1 MSKFFRSSQKSGS
14 VPNTPKSSQ
23 KDIESFVRYPED
35 DNLSFGSMG
44 SHLSSS
50 SHLSAFSTLDITDK
64 EESTLQAS
72 DVTVAVVEEFVD
84 EQEVAI
90 EHVSAVEESSIDA
103 VKEVFIG
110 SMYEQS
116 LVFYTTRLVSSK
128 FLLTGQPS
136 SLISDLNVRVSI
148 KNLALLV
155 VANCVRLS
163 PDVLFY
169 TIACNSLEPPSFFD
183 ITDFG
188 VGVDS
193 DESGD
198 EADDHS
204 EDTTTADNEVP
215 ASYADDVQLNIID
228 DHFGTSSGSY
238 VEFLAPLSK
247 SVETVLTSKA
257 TSISKVEL
265 RKKTDANKHLS
276 DTLSKSE
283 IIESRNVVESRSS
296 AVSVFAGCGANQDG
310 QLMQDVLL
318 YYDNADPILR
328 GDVQMIVGY
337 FISAVLRNYSE
348 FDDFFRQNSTEADT
362 FLTKQKLMMVL
373 IKVSTYLYNLI
384 FLLLNL
390 QCIRKGSWFWSLSY

>member
-1 MSKFFRSSQKSGS
+1 MSKFFRGSQKSGS

-64 EESTLQAS
+64 DESTLQAS
-72 DVTVAVVEEFVD
+72 DVTVTVVDEITDELEVAKQHDCVVEKPL
-84 EQEVAI
+84 
-90 EHVSAVEESSIDA
+90 IDA
-103 VKEVFIG
+103 VKELFIG

-128 FLLTGQPS
+128 FLLNGQPL
-136 SLISDLNVRVSI
+136 SLICDLTVRVSI

-163 PDVLFY
+163 PDVLLH
-169 TIACNSLEPPSFFD
+169 TIACNSLPSFFD
-183 ITDFG
+183 TPGFDIAN
-188 VGVDS
+188 

-198 EADDHS
+198 DADDPS
-204 EDTTTADNEVP
+204 EDTTTADNEAP

-228 DHFGTSSGSY
+228 DHFGSSSGSY
-238 VEFLAPLSK
+238 VDFLAPLSK
-247 SVETVLTSKA
+247 SMDTVLTSQAK
-257 TSISKVEL
+257 SISKMKL
-265 RKKTDANKHLS
+265 RKKTDTENKQLS
-276 DTLSKSE
+276 DILSKSE
-283 IIESRNVVESRSS
+283 IIESRSVVEGRSS
-296 AVSVFAGCGANQDG
+296 AFSVFTGCAANQDG

-328 GDVQMIVGY
+328 GDVQVIVGY
-337 FISAVLRNYSE
+337 FISSVLRNYSE
-348 FDDFFRQNSTEADT
+348 FDEFFRINSAEKNT
-362 FLTKQKLMMVL
+362 FLTKQKLIMIL
-373 IKVSTYLYNLI
+373 IKVSTFI
-384 FLLLNL
+384 
-390 QCIRKGSWFWSLSY
+390 

>member
-1 MSKFFRSSQKSGS
+1 MSKFFRGSQKSGS

-35 DNLSFGSMG
+35 DSLSFGSMG

-64 EESTLQAS
+64 DESTLQVS
-72 DVTVAVVEEFVD
+72 DVTVTVVDEIADELEVGTQHNSVVEK
-84 EQEVAI
+84 
-90 EHVSAVEESSIDA
+90 SSIDA
-103 VKEVFIG
+103 VKEMFIG
-110 SMYEQS
+110 SVYEQS

-136 SLISDLNVRVSI
+136 CLICDLNVRVSI

-163 PDVLFY
+163 PDVLLY

-183 ITDFG
+183 ITDFD
-188 VGVDS
+188 VAS
-193 DESGD
+193 D

-215 ASYADDVQLNIID
+215 ASDADDVQLNIID

-238 VEFLAPLSK
+238 VDFLAPLSK
-247 SVETVLTSKA
+247 SMDTVLTSKA
-257 TSISKVEL
+257 KSISKIEL
-265 RKKTDANKHLS
+265 RKKTDAMNKQLS
-276 DTLSKSE
+276 DILSKSE
-283 IIESRNVVESRSS
+283 IIESRSVFEDRSS
-296 AVSVFAGCGANQDG
+296 AVSVFTGSGANQDV
-310 QLMQDVLL
+310 QLMQEVLL

-328 GDVQMIVGY
+328 GDVQVIVGN
-337 FISAVLRNYSE
+337 FISAVLRNYSD
-348 FDDFFRQNSTEADT
+348 FDDFFRKHTAENNT
-362 FLTKQKLMMVL
+362 FLTKQKLIMVL
-373 IKVSTYLYNLI
+373 IKVST
-384 FLLLNL
+384 
-390 QCIRKGSWFWSLSY
+390 CIISKLFDFSSC